1 MNWDNTAMQGM
12 RAARNFYN
20 LHIDPS
26 PAQPFGAK
34 GSVLSA
40 AWKQL
45 AGKNADGLLILDG
58 DVMID
63 PEDHKAML
71 RAIHEH
77 PGAVQVAPARLWPV
91 STKRNG
97 WTWAHWATEPSMQR
111 EDDGVRWFSFCY
123 TYLPRRLMA
132 AADREGLRSWAYPG
146 VDKRM
151 SETAQK
157 IGIDIRVVGG
167 CHPKHMNY

>member
-1 MNWDNTAMQGM
+1 MQGM

-20 LHIDPS
+20 LHIDPT
-26 PAQPFGAK
+26 AEHPFGRK
-34 GSVLSA
+34 GFVLSN

-71 RAIHEH
+71 RAIHEG
-77 PGAVQVAPARLWPV
+77 PGDVQVAPARLWPV

-97 WTWAHWATEPSMQR
+97 WTWAHWATEASMER
-111 EDDGVRWFSFCY
+111 EDTGVRWFSFCY
-123 TYLPRRLMA
+123 TYLPRALMA
-132 AADREGLRSWAYPG
+132 AADRAGLRAWTYPG
-146 VDKRM
+146 VDKQM
-151 SETAQK
+151 SEAAQK
-157 IGIDIRVVGG
+157 LGVGIHVVEG
-167 CHPKHMNY
+167 CYPKHMNY